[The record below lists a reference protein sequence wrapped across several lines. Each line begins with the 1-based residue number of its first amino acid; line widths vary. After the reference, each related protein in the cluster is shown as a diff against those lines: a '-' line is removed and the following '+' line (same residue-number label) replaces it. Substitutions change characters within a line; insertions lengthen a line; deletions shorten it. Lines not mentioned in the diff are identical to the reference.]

1 MKPEFNKRYTTIA
14 VYAFLVIAASICFW
28 GLLNNFSAVG
38 SVVSKFFKILVPFV
52 NGFIIAY
59 LVNPVVNTFEKW
71 FGRMKIKNPASKKWR
86 ALSILISYIV
96 ILGAITG
103 FCILIVPQI
112 GESIA
117 LFALQVQDWA
127 PKAYEFIY
135 GFIKNT
141 AYEQYV
147 SDLLE
152 KLVRS
157 VVNIALNYSGDS
169 ISALYFGVKNVAVG
183 IINLI
188 LGFIISI
195 YMLYSKERFIR
206 QGKMLVSAFL
216 NKDRAGRVLE
226 ISTDAHGIFS
236 KFIGAKIIDSIIV
249 GVVCTIGMW
258 ILRLPYAELIG
269 FIVGISNLIPYFG
282 TWIGAII
289 CTLMIMVVSPIKAL
303 WFVILIAVIQQ
314 VDNSI
319 ITPKI
324 VGDSTGISPFWVM
337 FAIIVGGGLFGIAG
351 MLLGVPVFALIY
363 SLFAAYIKRKAK

>member
-1 MKPEFNKRYTTIA
+1 MKPEFNKKYTTIA
-14 VYAFLVIAASICFW
+14 IYAFLVIAAAICFW
-28 GLLNNFSAVG
+28 GLLNNYSQVMAL
-38 SVVSKFFKILVPFV
+38 VSRFFKILVPFV

-71 FGRMKIKNPASKKWR
+71 FLRMKVKDPTAKKWR
-86 ALSILISYIV
+86 IASIVVSYVV

-117 LFALQVQDWA
+117 MFALQVQEWA
-127 PKAYEFIY
+127 PKAYDFIY

-147 SDLLE
+147 SETLE
-152 KLVRS
+152 KLVRT
-157 VVNIALNYSGDS
+157 VVDLALNYSGDS
-169 ISALYFGVKNVAVG
+169 ISALYFGVKNVAIA

-206 QGKMLVSAFL
+206 QGKLLVSAFL
-216 NKDRAGRVLE
+216 SKEKSGRVLE
-226 ISTDAHGIFS
+226 ISSDAHSIFS
-236 KFIGAKIIDSIIV
+236 KFIGAKIVDSIIV
-249 GVVCTIGMW
+249 GVVCTVGMW

-289 CTLMIMVVSPIKAL
+289 CTLMVMVVSPIKAL

-314 VDNSI
+314 IDNSI

-351 MLLGVPVFALIY
+351 MLLGVPVFALVY
-363 SLFAAYIKRKAK
+363 SLFAAFVKRKAK

>member
-1 MKPEFNKRYTTIA
+1 MKPEFNKKYTTIA
-14 VYAFLVIAASICFW
+14 IYAFLVIAASICFW
-28 GLLNNFSAVG
+28 GLLNHFGEVGAVI
-38 SVVSKFFKILVPFV
+38 SRFFRILIPFI

-59 LVNPVVNTFEKW
+59 LVNPVVNTFENW
-71 FGRMKIKNPASKKWR
+71 FSRMRIKNPKAKKWR
-86 ALSILISYIV
+86 AFSIIISYVV

-103 FCILIVPQI
+103 FFILIVPQI

-147 SDLLE
+147 SDMLG

-157 VVNIALNYSGDS
+157 VVNLALNYSGDS

-206 QGKMLVSAFL
+206 QGKLLVSAFL
-216 NKDRAGRVLE
+216 SKEKSTKVLE
-226 ISTDAHGIFS
+226 ISSDAHGIFS
-236 KFIGAKIIDSIIV
+236 KFIGAKIVDSIIV

-269 FIVGISNLIPYFG
+269 FIIGVSNLIPYFG

-289 CTLMIMVVSPIKAL
+289 CTLVVMVVSPIKAL

-363 SLFAAYIKRKAK
+363 TLFAAFVKRKAK